1 MNQSMKFLMINGIRH
16 TGIVVNE
23 IENAIKFWVNL
34 LGFKV
39 VIDQIEEGQFI
50 DKLLGLDN
58 VSVRT
63 VKLAAQDGSLVELLH
78 FISHKSL
85 PKWDGNPY
93 KTGLT
98 HIALNVQNINETVS
112 RLEQNSYHKVNEIQ
126 KSLNGNVL
134 VCYIRGYEGILL
146 ELVEVI

>member
-1 MNQSMKFLMINGIRH
+1 MINGVRH

-39 VIDQIEEGQFI
+39 IIDQIEEGDFI
-50 DKLLGLDN
+50 DKLLGLNN

-63 VKLAAQDGSLVELLH
+63 VKLAAQDGSQVELLH

-85 PKWDGNPY
+85 PTWDGNPY

-98 HIALNVQNINETVS
+98 HIAFNVADISNVVS
-112 RLEQNSYHKVNEIQ
+112 ILEQNGYSQVNRYQ
-126 KSLNGNVL
+126 KSLSGKVL
-134 VCYIRGYEGILL
+134 VCYVKGFEGLLL
-146 ELVEVI
+146 ELVEQLD

>member
-1 MNQSMKFLMINGIRH
+1 MINGVRH

-39 VIDQIEEGQFI
+39 ITDQIEEGEFI
-50 DKLLGLDN
+50 DKLLGLNN

-85 PKWDGNPY
+85 PTWDGNPY

-98 HIALNVQNINETVS
+98 HIAFNVTNISNVVS
-112 RLEQNSYHKVNEIQ
+112 ILEQNGYSQVNRYQ
-126 KSLNGNVL
+126 KSLSGKVL
-134 VCYIRGYEGILL
+134 VCYVKGFEGLLL
-146 ELVEVI
+146 ELVEQLD

>member
-1 MNQSMKFLMINGIRH
+1 MIKGVRH

-23 IENAIKFWVNL
+23 IENAIKFWVKL

-39 VIDQIEEGQFI
+39 VIDQIEEGPFI

-58 VSVRT
+58 VLVRT
-63 VKLAAQDGSLVELLH
+63 VKLAAQDGSLIELLH
-78 FISHKSL
+78 FKSHKSL
-85 PKWDGNPY
+85 PTWDGNPY

-98 HIALNVQNINETVS
+98 HIALNVQNLNETVL
-112 RLEQNSYHKVNEIQ
+112 RLEQNSYYKVNEIQ
-126 KSLNGNVL
+126 KSLNGKVS
-134 VCYIRGYEGILL
+134 VCYVRGYEDTLL

>member
-1 MNQSMKFLMINGIRH
+1 MVNGVRH

-39 VIDQIEEGQFI
+39 VLDQIEEGEFI
-50 DKLLGLDN
+50 NKLLGLKN

-85 PKWDGNPY
+85 PTWDGNPY

-98 HIALNVQNINETVS
+98 HIAFNVADISNVVS
-112 RLEQNSYHKVNEIQ
+112 ILEQNGYSQVNRYQ
-126 KSLNGNVL
+126 KSPSGKVL
-134 VCYIRGYEGILL
+134 VCYVKGFEGLLL
-146 ELVEVI
+146 ELVEQLD

>member
-1 MNQSMKFLMINGIRH
+1 MINGVRH
-16 TGIVVNE
+16 TGIVVND

-39 VIDQIEEGQFI
+39 VIDQLEEGQFI
-50 DKLLGLDN
+50 DNLLGLDN

-85 PKWDGNPY
+85 PTWDGNPY

-98 HIALNVQNINETVS
+98 HIALNVKNIKILVS
-112 RLEQNSYHKVNEIQ
+112 TLMKAGYYQVNGYQ
-126 KSLNGNVL
+126 KSPDGKVL
-134 VCYIRGYEGILL
+134 VCYLVGFENVLL
-146 ELVEVI
+146 ELVQTI

>member
-1 MNQSMKFLMINGIRH
+1 MINGVRH
-16 TGIVVNE
+16 TWIVVNE

-39 VIDQIEEGQFI
+39 IIDQIEEGDFI
-50 DKLLGLDN
+50 DKLLGLNN

-63 VKLAAQDGSLVELLH
+63 VKLAAQDGSQVELLH

-98 HIALNVQNINETVS
+98 HIAFNVADISNVVS
-112 RLEQNSYHKVNEIQ
+112 ILEQNGYSQVNRYQ
-126 KSLNGNVL
+126 KSLSGKVL
-134 VCYIRGYEGILL
+134 VCYVKGFEGLLL
-146 ELVEVI
+146 ELVEQLD

>member
-1 MNQSMKFLMINGIRH
+1 MINGVRH

-39 VIDQIEEGQFI
+39 VLDQIEEGEFI
-50 DKLLGLDN
+50 NNLLGLKN

-85 PKWDGNPY
+85 PTWDGNPY

-98 HIALNVQNINETVS
+98 HIAFNVADISNVVS
-112 RLEQNSYHKVNEIQ
+112 ILEQNGYSQVNRYQ
-126 KSLNGNVL
+126 KSPNGKVL
-134 VCYIRGYEGILL
+134 VCYVKGFEGLLL
-146 ELVEVI
+146 ELVEQLD

>member
-1 MNQSMKFLMINGIRH
+1 MINGVRH
-16 TGIVVNE
+16 TGIVVKE

-39 VIDQIEEGQFI
+39 VVDQIEEGEFI
-50 DKLLGLDN
+50 DKLLGLEN

-85 PKWDGNPY
+85 PTWDGNPY

-98 HIALNVQNINETVS
+98 HIAFNVTNISNVVS
-112 RLEQNSYHKVNEIQ
+112 ILEQNGYSQVNRYQ
-126 KSLNGNVL
+126 KSLSGKVL
-134 VCYIRGYEGILL
+134 VCYVKGFEGLLL
-146 ELVEVI
+146 ELVEQLD

>member
-1 MNQSMKFLMINGIRH
+1 MINGVRH

-39 VIDQIEEGQFI
+39 IIDQIEEGDFI
-50 DKLLGLDN
+50 DKLLGLNN

-63 VKLAAQDGSLVELLH
+63 VKLAAQDGSQVELLH

-85 PKWDGNPY
+85 PTWDGNPY

-98 HIALNVQNINETVS
+98 HIAFNVADISNVVS
-112 RLEQNSYHKVNEIQ
+112 ILEQNGYSQVNRYQ
-126 KSLNGNVL
+126 KSINGKAL
-134 VCYIRGYEGILL
+134 VCYVKGFEGLLL
-146 ELVEVI
+146 ELVEQLD

>member
-1 MNQSMKFLMINGIRH
+1 MINGVRH

-39 VIDQIEEGQFI
+39 VVDQIEEGEFI
-50 DKLLGLDN
+50 DKLLGLEN
-58 VSVRT
+58 VLVRT

-85 PKWDGNPY
+85 PTWDGNPY

-98 HIALNVQNINETVS
+98 HIAFNVANISNVVS
-112 RLEQNSYHKVNEIQ
+112 ILEQNGYSEVNRYQ
-126 KSLNGNVL
+126 KSLNGDVL
-134 VCYIRGYEGILL
+134 VCYVKGFEGLLL
-146 ELVEVI
+146 ELVEQLD

>member
-1 MNQSMKFLMINGIRH
+1 MINGVRH

-39 VIDQIEEGQFI
+39 VVDQIEEGEFI
-50 DKLLGLDN
+50 DKLLGLEN
-58 VSVRT
+58 VLVRT

-85 PKWDGNPY
+85 PTWDGNPY

-98 HIALNVQNINETVS
+98 HIAFNVANISNVVS
-112 RLEQNSYHKVNEIQ
+112 ILEQNGYCEVNRYQ
-126 KSLNGNVL
+126 KSLNGDVL
-134 VCYIRGYEGILL
+134 VCYVKGFEGLLL
-146 ELVEVI
+146 ELVEQLD

>member
-1 MNQSMKFLMINGIRH
+1 MINGVRH

-39 VIDQIEEGQFI
+39 VMDQIEEGEFI
-50 DKLLGLDN
+50 DKLLGLEK

-85 PKWDGNPY
+85 PTWDGNPY

-98 HIALNVQNINETVS
+98 HIAFNVANISNVVS
-112 RLEQNSYHKVNEIQ
+112 ILEQNGYSQVNRYQ
-126 KSLNGNVL
+126 KSLSGKVL
-134 VCYIRGYEGILL
+134 VCYVKGFEGLLL
-146 ELVEVI
+146 ELVEQLD

>member
-1 MNQSMKFLMINGIRH
+1 MINGVRH

-39 VIDQIEEGQFI
+39 VMDQIEECEFI
-50 DKLLGLDN
+50 DKLLGLEK

-85 PKWDGNPY
+85 PTWDGNPY

-98 HIALNVQNINETVS
+98 HIAFNVADISNMVS
-112 RLEQNSYHKVNEIQ
+112 ILEQNGYSQINRYQ
-126 KSLNGNVL
+126 KSLSGKVL
-134 VCYIRGYEGILL
+134 VCYVKGFEGLLL
-146 ELVEVI
+146 ELVEQLD

>member
-1 MNQSMKFLMINGIRH
+1 MIKGVRH
-16 TGIVVNE
+16 TGIVVTE

-39 VIDQIEEGQFI
+39 VIDQIEEGEFI
-50 DKLLGLDN
+50 DKLLGLKN
-58 VSVRT
+58 VAVRT

-85 PKWDGNPY
+85 PTWDGNPY

-98 HIALNVQNINETVS
+98 HIAFNVADISNVVS
-112 RLEQNSYHKVNEIQ
+112 ILEQNGYSQVNRYQ
-126 KSLNGNVL
+126 KSLSGKVL
-134 VCYIRGYEGILL
+134 VCYVKGFEGLLL
-146 ELVEVI
+146 ELVEQLD

>member
-1 MNQSMKFLMINGIRH
+1 MIKGVRH

-23 IENAIKFWVNL
+23 IENAMKFWVNL

-58 VSVRT
+58 VLLRT
-63 VKLAAQDGSLVELLH
+63 VKLAAQDGSLIELLH
-78 FISHKSL
+78 FKSHKSL
-85 PKWDGNPY
+85 PTWDGNPY

-98 HIALNVQNINETVS
+98 HIALNVQNLNETVL
-112 RLEQNSYHKVNEIQ
+112 RLEQNSYYKVNEIQ
-126 KSLNGNVL
+126 KSLNGKVS
-134 VCYIRGYEGILL
+134 VCYVRGYEGTLL

>member
-1 MNQSMKFLMINGIRH
+1 MINGVRH

-39 VIDQIEEGQFI
+39 IIDQIEEGEFI
-50 DKLLGLDN
+50 DKLLGLNN

-85 PKWDGNPY
+85 PTWDGNPY

-98 HIALNVQNINETVS
+98 HIAFNVTNISNVVS
-112 RLEQNSYHKVNEIQ
+112 ILEQNGYSQVNRYQ
-126 KSLNGNVL
+126 KSLSGKVL
-134 VCYIRGYEGILL
+134 VCYVKGFEGLLL
-146 ELVEVI
+146 ELVEQLD

>member
-1 MNQSMKFLMINGIRH
+1 MINGVRH

-39 VIDQIEEGQFI
+39 VVDQIEEGEFI
-50 DKLLGLDN
+50 DKLLGLEN

-85 PKWDGNPY
+85 STWDGNPY

-98 HIALNVQNINETVS
+98 HIAFNVTNISNVVS
-112 RLEQNSYHKVNEIQ
+112 ILEQNGYSQVNRYQ
-126 KSLNGNVL
+126 KSLSGKVL
-134 VCYIRGYEGILL
+134 VCYVKGFEGLLL
-146 ELVEVI
+146 ELVEQLD

>member
-1 MNQSMKFLMINGIRH
+1 MINGVRH

-39 VIDQIEEGQFI
+39 VLDQIEEGEFI
-50 DKLLGLDN
+50 DKLLGLEN

-63 VKLAAQDGSLVELLH
+63 VKLVAQDGSLVELLH

-85 PKWDGNPY
+85 STWDGNPY

-98 HIALNVQNINETVS
+98 HIAFNVTNISNVVS
-112 RLEQNSYHKVNEIQ
+112 ILEQNGYSQVNRYQ
-126 KSLNGNVL
+126 KSLSGKVL
-134 VCYIRGYEGILL
+134 VCYVKGFEGLLL
-146 ELVEVI
+146 ELVEQLD

>member
-1 MNQSMKFLMINGIRH
+1 MINGVRH

-39 VIDQIEEGQFI
+39 VVDQLEEGEFI
-50 DKLLGLDN
+50 DKLLGLEN
-58 VSVRT
+58 VLVRT

-85 PKWDGNPY
+85 PTWDGNPY

-98 HIALNVQNINETVS
+98 HIAFNVANISNVVS
-112 RLEQNSYHKVNEIQ
+112 ILEQNGYSEVNRYQ
-126 KSLNGNVL
+126 KSLNGDVL
-134 VCYIRGYEGILL
+134 VCYIKGFEGLLL
-146 ELVEVI
+146 ELVEQLN

>member
-1 MNQSMKFLMINGIRH
+1 MIKGVRH

-23 IENAIKFWVNL
+23 IENAINFWVKL

-39 VIDQIEEGQFI
+39 LIDQIEEGQFI

-58 VSVRT
+58 VLVRT
-63 VKLAAQDGSLVELLH
+63 VKLAAQDGSLIELLH
-78 FISHKSL
+78 FKSHKSL
-85 PKWDGNPY
+85 PTWDGNPY

-98 HIALNVQNINETVS
+98 HIALNVQNLNEIVL
-112 RLEQNSYHKVNEIQ
+112 RLEQNNYHKVNEIQ
-126 KSLNGNVL
+126 KSLNGKVL
-134 VCYIRGYEGILL
+134 VCYIRGYEGTLL

>member
-1 MNQSMKFLMINGIRH
+1 MINGVRH

-39 VIDQIEEGQFI
+39 VMDQIEEGEFI
-50 DKLLGLDN
+50 DKLLGLKN

-85 PKWDGNPY
+85 PTWDGNPY

-98 HIALNVQNINETVS
+98 HIAFNVADISNMVS
-112 RLEQNSYHKVNEIQ
+112 ILEQNGYSQINRYQ
-126 KSLNGNVL
+126 KSLSGKVL
-134 VCYIRGYEGILL
+134 VCYVKGFEGLLL
-146 ELVEVI
+146 ELVEQLD

>member
-1 MNQSMKFLMINGIRH
+1 MIKGVRH

-23 IENAIKFWVNL
+23 IENAIKFWVKL

-39 VIDQIEEGQFI
+39 VIDQIEEGPFI

-58 VSVRT
+58 VLVRT
-63 VKLAAQDGSLVELLH
+63 VKLAAQDGSLIELLH
-78 FISHKSL
+78 FKSHKSL
-85 PKWDGNPY
+85 PTWDGNPY

-98 HIALNVQNINETVS
+98 HIALNVQNLNETVL
-112 RLEQNSYHKVNEIQ
+112 RLQQNSYYKVNEIQ
-126 KSLNGNVL
+126 KSLNGKVS
-134 VCYIRGYEGILL
+134 VCYVRGYEGTLL

>member
-1 MNQSMKFLMINGIRH
+1 MINGVRH

-39 VIDQIEEGQFI
+39 IIDQIEEGEFI
-50 DKLLGLDN
+50 DKLLGLKN

-85 PKWDGNPY
+85 PTWDGNPY

-98 HIALNVQNINETVS
+98 HIAFNVADISNVVS
-112 RLEQNSYHKVNEIQ
+112 ILEQNGYSQVNRYQ
-126 KSLNGNVL
+126 KSLSGKVL
-134 VCYIRGYEGILL
+134 VCYVKGFEGLLL
-146 ELVEVI
+146 ELVEQLD

>member
-1 MNQSMKFLMINGIRH
+1 MINGVRH

-39 VIDQIEEGQFI
+39 VVDQIEEGEFI
-50 DKLLGLDN
+50 DKLLGLEN
-58 VSVRT
+58 VLVRT

-85 PKWDGNPY
+85 PIWDGNPY

-98 HIALNVQNINETVS
+98 HIAFNVANISNVVS
-112 RLEQNSYHKVNEIQ
+112 ILEQNGYSEVNRYQ
-126 KSLNGNVL
+126 KSLNGDVL
-134 VCYIRGYEGILL
+134 VCYVKGFEGLLL
-146 ELVEVI
+146 ELVEQLD

>member
-1 MNQSMKFLMINGIRH
+1 MVNGVRH

-39 VIDQIEEGQFI
+39 VLDQIEEGEFI
-50 DKLLGLDN
+50 NKLLGLKN

-85 PKWDGNPY
+85 PTWDGNPY

-98 HIALNVQNINETVS
+98 HIAFNVANISNVVS
-112 RLEQNSYHKVNEIQ
+112 ILEQNGYSQVNRYQ
-126 KSLNGNVL
+126 KSLCGKVL
-134 VCYIRGYEGILL
+134 VCYVKGFEGLLL
-146 ELVEVI
+146 ELVEQLD

>member
-1 MNQSMKFLMINGIRH
+1 MINGVRH

-39 VIDQIEEGQFI
+39 VVDQIEEGEFI
-50 DKLLGLDN
+50 DKLLGLEN

-63 VKLAAQDGSLVELLH
+63 VKLVAQDGSLVELLH

-85 PKWDGNPY
+85 STWDGNPY

-98 HIALNVQNINETVS
+98 HIAFNVTNISNVVS
-112 RLEQNSYHKVNEIQ
+112 ILEQNVYSQVNRYQ
-126 KSLNGNVL
+126 KSLSGKVL
-134 VCYIRGYEGILL
+134 VCYVKGFEGLLL
-146 ELVEVI
+146 ELVEQLD

>member
-1 MNQSMKFLMINGIRH
+1 MINGVRH
-16 TGIVVNE
+16 IGIVVNN

-39 VIDQIEEGQFI
+39 VIDQIEDGEFI
-50 DKLLGLDN
+50 DKLLGLNN

-63 VKLAAQDGSLVELLH
+63 VKLAAKDGSLVELLH

-85 PKWDGNPY
+85 PTWDGNPY

-98 HIALNVQNINETVS
+98 HIALNVKDIEGLVL
-112 RLEQNSYHKVNEIQ
+112 RLEQNGYHKVNEIQ
-126 KSLNGNVL
+126 KSLNGNAL
-134 VCYIRGYEGILL
+134 VCYIKGYEGTLL

>member
-1 MNQSMKFLMINGIRH
+1 MINGVRH

-39 VIDQIEEGQFI
+39 VVDQIEEGEFI
-50 DKLLGLDN
+50 DKLLGLEN
-58 VSVRT
+58 VLVRT

-85 PKWDGNPY
+85 PTWDGNPY

-98 HIALNVQNINETVS
+98 HIAFNVADISNVVS
-112 RLEQNSYHKVNEIQ
+112 ILEQNGYSQVNRYQ
-126 KSLNGNVL
+126 KSPNGKVL
-134 VCYIRGYEGILL
+134 VCYVKGFEGLLL
-146 ELVEVI
+146 ELVEQLD

>member
-1 MNQSMKFLMINGIRH
+1 MIKGVRH

-39 VIDQIEEGQFI
+39 LIDQIEEGQFI

-58 VSVRT
+58 VLVRT
-63 VKLAAQDGSLVELLH
+63 VKLAAQDGSLIELLH
-78 FISHKSL
+78 FKSHKSL
-85 PKWDGNPY
+85 PSWDGNPY

-98 HIALNVQNINETVS
+98 HIALNVQNLNEIVL
-112 RLEQNSYHKVNEIQ
+112 RLEQNNYHKVNDIQ
-126 KSLNGNVL
+126 KSLNGKVL
-134 VCYIRGYEGILL
+134 VCYIRGYEGTLL
-146 ELVEVI
+146 ELVEII

>member
-1 MNQSMKFLMINGIRH
+1 MIKGVRH

-23 IENAIKFWVNL
+23 IENAIKFWVKL

-39 VIDQIEEGQFI
+39 LIDQIEEGQFI

-58 VSVRT
+58 VLVRT
-63 VKLAAQDGSLVELLH
+63 VKLAAQYGSLIELIH
-78 FISHKSL
+78 FKSHKSL
-85 PKWDGNPY
+85 PSWDGNPY

-98 HIALNVQNINETVS
+98 HIALNVQNLNEIVL
-112 RLEQNSYHKVNEIQ
+112 RLEQNNYHKVNEIQ
-126 KSLNGNVL
+126 KSLNGKVL
-134 VCYIRGYEGILL
+134 VCYIRGYEGTLL